1 MENQRSHGW
10 STSSSSMFTCEGGS
24 TLSHKRRGQVE
35 LLCAYNKNGAG

>member
-10 STSSSSMFTCEGGS
+10 SSSSMFTCEGGS

-35 LLCAYNKNGAG
+35 LLCAYNKNIAG